1 MEPSKLR
8 NQNHLKPKQTKQK
21 VILHFSPLINR
32 KNLLHPKFLN
42 FLFSRFAYK
51 SNTLQVLNQLSSTM
65 QETKS
70 QNNRSVNENDNET
83 LADNDNRNE
92 NDEINSFPNTIV
104 SEDAQN
110 QLPPLPEP
118 TILPVQSPTSVFRYV
133 YIQ

>member
-1 MEPSKLR
+1 
-8 NQNHLKPKQTKQK
+8 
-21 VILHFSPLINR
+21 
-32 KNLLHPKFLN
+32 
-42 FLFSRFAYK
+42 
-51 SNTLQVLNQLSSTM
+51 M

-133 YIQ
+133 YI